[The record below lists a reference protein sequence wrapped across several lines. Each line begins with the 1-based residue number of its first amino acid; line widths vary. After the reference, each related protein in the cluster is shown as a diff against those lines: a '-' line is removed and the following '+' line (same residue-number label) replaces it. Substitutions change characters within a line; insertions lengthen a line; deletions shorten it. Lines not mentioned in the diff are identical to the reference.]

1 MGWYVPL
8 CCYDLR
14 FPFRN
19 VQNRSTTLCGWPQN
33 RIKAWDTLLAARA
46 IENMSYVVAV
56 NRIGSDANA
65 YEYVG
70 HLQVTC

>member
-1 MGWYVPL
+1 L
-8 CCYDLR
+8 AK
-14 FPFRN
+14 
-19 VQNRSTTLCGWPQN
+19 T

-65 YEYVG
+65 YEYRHSQSIG
-70 HLQVTC
+70 FFGYFGSEEIEGTL

>member
-1 MGWYVPL
+1 VA
-8 CCYDLR
+8 
-14 FPFRN
+14 
-19 VQNRSTTLCGWPQN
+19 SWPKT

-65 YEYVG
+65 YEYMG
-70 HLQVTC
+70 HSQVLDFLGNYVWLRGNRRDFYSH